1 MNAQKM
7 ISRNTFAG
15 EINFQERI
23 LICPRKTLMFVRF
36 SYKNYLDIPKKCIR
50 YSSTFWLA
58 LTNS

>member
-1 MNAQKM
+1 M